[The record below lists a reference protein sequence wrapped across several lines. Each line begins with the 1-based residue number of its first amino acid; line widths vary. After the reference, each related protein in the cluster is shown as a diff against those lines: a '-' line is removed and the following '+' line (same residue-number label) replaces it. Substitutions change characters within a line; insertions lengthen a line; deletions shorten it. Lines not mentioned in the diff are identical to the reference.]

1 MAGCSDSATSWR
13 LFDSNINYAD
23 HAQCHLMKIGLQG
36 LVKLGELRPQNL
48 SDEPFG
54 CANHDRVAPLPI
66 IAIGLVIS
74 YLVATRSK

>member
-13 LFDSNINYAD
+13 LFDSNINIRGPRAMSLD
-23 HAQCHLMKIGLQG
+23 EDRLAG